1 MMKRFLATAAIVA
14 LTAGYAH
21 AANDATLNTNA
32 AASTTTSGELM
43 FLPSASADMHLAS
56 RLIGEPVYNGT
67 SDDAEQIGE
76 VSDLV
81 LAADGSI
88 DAAIIGVGGFLG
100 VGEKSVA
107 IDFENLSWTVASD
120 QTDRLI
126 LAATSEQL
134 EAAPAFDVSVFDDTN
149 AAMTDTAMA
158 PGAADGTILDPAAP
172 QIDTD
177 TAMGSDVTEDGAIV
191 APVPGDQVA
200 AVPSNLTD
208 VDVTTISANDL
219 ISTAVY
225 AGNEE
230 NVGEVGDVLLNE
242 DGTIDAVVLDVG
254 GFLGIGQKPVVISF
268 DALTIRKDADGTL
281 FVYTAFTR
289 EQLES
294 APNYDATTYPDS
306 RDSMLLRNVG

>member
-1 MMKRFLATAAIVA
+1 MTRFLATAAIVA

-76 VSDLV
+76 VNDLV

-134 EAAPAFDVSVFDDTN
+134 EAAPAFDLSVFDDTN
-149 AAMTDTAMA
+149 AVMTDTAMA
-158 PGAADGTILDPAAP
+158 PAPGAADGTTLDPAAP
-172 QIDTD
+172 QTD
-177 TAMGSDVTEDGAIV
+177 TNTAMSNEAMQDGAIV
-191 APVPGDQVA
+191 APVPQVA
-200 AVPSNLTD
+200 AVPSDLTD
-208 VDVTTISANDL
+208 VDITTISANNL
-219 ISTAVY
+219 INTAVY

-230 NVGEVGDVLLNE
+230 NVGSVGDVLLNE

-268 DALTIRKDADGTL
+268 DALTIRKDAEGNL